1 MNHLPLHLLEM
12 VYYSHQFSR
21 VKNCLVEK
29 KEGHDFG
36 NGVNLGRVPMGRGR
50 DGVEGC
56 FSLLNGP
63 E

>member
-1 MNHLPLHLLEM
+1 MNRFFSHLLAT
-12 VYYSHQFSR
+12 VCNSPQFSR
-21 VKNCLVEK
+21 VKDFLAEK
-29 KEGHDFG
+29 KLGHDFG
-36 NGVNLGRVPMGRGR
+36 NGVNLRIVPMGKGW